1 MRRPGVLALLVL
13 AVTSCGGHS
22 GSRREINR
30 DNIDF
35 ILSNPPKPTP
45 LAKARTALFPT
56 ETERAFAQERQ
67 ADLVV
72 FYRRSG
78 EMRIESLSGKPVEDD
93 TPVDFPG
100 FLDRQA
106 KKSLVVVIIEKQV
119 WPEEE
124 VARHLAFIN
133 KFFLGHGYRRVVI
146 QQARGN
152 GRPIHSDTARPGS
165 SRPKFQRRWDR

>member
-1 MRRPGVLALLVL
+1 MMSKPFFLLPVAVALA
-13 AVTSCGGHS
+13 SCATPQAL
-22 GSRREINR
+22 NR

-35 ILSNPPKPTP
+35 ILAKEPSP
-45 LAKARTALFPT
+45 LDKARTALFPT

-78 EMRIESLSGKPVEDD
+78 EMRIESISGKPVDD
-93 TPVDFPG
+93 DSPADFPAI
-100 FLDRQA
+100 LDRQR

-124 VARHLAFIN
+124 LARHLAFLN
-133 KFFLGHGYRRVVI
+133 GYFLGHGYRRVVI